1 MAKKAVKK
9 AAEIA
14 GKNSTAPLVI
24 IIVGQSGSG
33 LTTALNILQD
43 NNFYCIDN
51 LPLILLEEAAEVFKV
66 QTTKMSGFA
75 VGIHLINAKQSADFA
90 VIKKKLQKSVV
101 LDVVFLS
108 CEEETILS
116 RYTSSRR
123 KHPLM
128 DQAEDVKAAVRLEK
142 KLLTPVE
149 NSSNVVFDTTI
160 WSPQTLQKSLE
171 QRYKSGVFKRSTY
184 VTLCSFGFK
193 YGGFPVAENIFDV
206 RFLENPYF
214 YPHLKELTGLDL
226 AVKKFIFSK
235 TDSQKTLALIE
246 QWMNFSLPRY
256 HQEGKNFVRI
266 GIGCTGGKHRSV
278 AVVEKLF
285 EIFSKKKSDSLVFNV
300 VHRNLI
306 SSGD

>member
-1 MAKKAVKK
+1 MVKK
-9 AAEIA
+9 LT
-14 GKNSTAPLVI
+14 SPLVVV
-24 IIVGQSGSG
+24 IVGQSGSG

-51 LPLILLEEAAEVFKV
+51 LPLVLLEKATELFKQ
-66 QTTKMSGFA
+66 QTAKMSGFA
-75 VGIHLINAKQSADFA
+75 VGIHLINAKQAADFEL
-90 VIKKKLQKSVV
+90 IKNNLQKTIQI
-101 LDVVFLS
+101 DVVFLS
-108 CEEETILS
+108 CAESVILA

-142 KLLTPVE
+142 KLLKPVE
-149 NSSNVVFDTTI
+149 DTANVVFDTTL
-160 WSPQTLQKSLE
+160 WSPQTLQSSLE
-171 QRYKSGVFKRSTY
+171 QRYQSGVFKRSTY

-193 YGGFPVAENIFDV
+193 YGGLEVAENIFDV

-214 YPHLKELTGLDL
+214 YPDLKEQTGLDK
-226 AVKKFIFSK
+226 AVQKFIFSK
-235 TDSQKTLALIE
+235 SESKKTLALIE
-246 QWMNFSLPRY
+246 QWMDFSLPKY
-256 HQEGKNFVRI
+256 HKEGKNFVRI

-285 EIFSKKKSDSLVFNV
+285 DLFSKKKLDNLVFNV

-306 SSGD
+306 SRGE